1 MTEIAFHFNLPDKI
15 AYACRLLRKAVSAGM
30 KVVVKAEPNVLQQL
44 DADLWTFSPLDFV
57 SHCLIDSAPNLV
69 SASAVVLTLDAQLT
83 AHHQVLL
90 NLGFDVP
97 EGFAGYDRL
106 IEVVGPDGTDIE
118 AARKRW
124 RFYAARGYTIVRHDL
139 AK

>member
-30 KVVVKAEPNVLQQL
+30 KVVVKAEPDVLKQL

-57 SHCLIDSAPNLV
+57 SHCFSDSAPNLV

-106 IEVVGPDGTDIE
+106 IEVVGPDGADTE

-139 AK
+139 AN